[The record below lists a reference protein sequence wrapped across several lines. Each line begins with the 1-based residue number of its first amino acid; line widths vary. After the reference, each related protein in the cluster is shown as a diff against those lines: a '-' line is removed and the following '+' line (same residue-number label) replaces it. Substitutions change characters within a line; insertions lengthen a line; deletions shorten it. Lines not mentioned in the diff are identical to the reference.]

1 MRSAHLAWTATVLL
15 LLTACGGGDRGGAPE
30 DVADAPEPA
39 TRWQAPADSSGF
51 HVARVEGHTRWGRP
65 SLRLVAA
72 APLAP
77 AQDFDALLDLS
88 DADGG
93 RPNGSWQ
100 LEDDSRTLSFPWLE
114 ADRRYRLRVDAALAA
129 ASGERLPAPLELEVY
144 SGPQPPLLGFASQGH
159 VLPGRDSAG
168 LPVVTV
174 NVAEADVE
182 FLRVRESA
190 LPAFLSDWH
199 RNGQR
204 GSWELEQIA
213 ELADSVWSSRYAL
226 RAEPNRRTVNH
237 IPVDG
242 HESLAE
248 PGAYFAVMRPAGRFQ
263 DSYAT
268 ALYFV
273 SDLGVHARQHRDG
286 LFVHVA
292 SLASGRPRKNVE
304 LRLLDAA
311 GLALAEA
318 RSDDDGNATLPL
330 RPANGQLLLAR
341 QGQDLSLLPFGQP
354 ALDLAAFD
362 LPAGD
367 ASAPS
372 SVFLWAGRDL
382 FRPGELLRVHALARD
397 ADGRAMAPAPVFLRL
412 RQPDGRVFLAQS
424 VLPDALG
431 YATLAREL
439 PAEAAT
445 GRWRLEAAATP
456 DSDAVGSLPLRV
468 EEFLPERLK
477 LDLATPGDG
486 VPAAAP
492 LPLAAEAAWLYGAPA
507 AGLRFLAE
515 LSYEHAS
522 TGLPGLPGFHFGDP
536 GLALP
541 GPGDAAFDG
550 VLDGDGR
557 ATLALALPETLPA
570 ATPVAVFAR
579 GSVFEPGGRAV
590 SRTVRQLRW
599 PDGPLPGVRPL
610 FDLGEG
616 APARA
621 QAAFELVMAGADGAL
636 LAGAVSV
643 QLLRDDR
650 EVTWTHDPALGWRA
664 EYTSSW
670 RPVGA
675 ARTVALSG
683 LAPARFEAEVDWG
696 DYRLELT
703 PEGAA
708 APATRLAFHAGWRGD
723 DDNQG
728 EAARPD
734 RVRMAL
740 DRTGYRAGEP
750 LLLTL
755 TPPHPGPGLLLVEA
769 GDTLLHSQP
778 IEAAAGTQVRLTV
791 APEWERHDVYLTAL
805 VFRPG
810 SAGEKIT
817 PNRAIGIVHLP
828 VAREDRRVAV
838 TASVPERARPGDVVR
853 VRVSAPA
860 LAGSQARATVSLVD
874 QGIVNITR
882 YGVPDAG
889 AHFFAPR
896 RHAVDAHDL
905 YGRVIEHIDG
915 HRARQRYGGDLA
927 LPVLAQARR
936 PTAKVATVDLFDG
949 PLELDADGQ
958 AEVGIALPDFNGRLR
973 LAVLVYDDHRH
984 GHAEG
989 AIEVRAPLVAE
1000 VSSPRVMA
1008 PGDRAQLSVD
1018 LHNLSGARQAL
1029 ALSVRAGAPLA
1040 LADGERRLVLEDGE
1054 RRTLSLPLQ
1063 ALAGE
1068 GVGRIEL
1075 QVSGAGID
1083 VRRRFELVVRPGWAP
1098 LRDGRLER
1106 LAAGGRLRLDRG
1118 ALAGLLEGS
1127 GRIGLAVS
1135 ARPPVPFASAVDG
1148 LLGYPYGCLEQT
1160 VSRAFPLAL
1169 LDEATAARMA
1179 LPMLAP
1185 EARRR
1190 ALEDA
1195 FARIGAMQLGNGHFG
1210 LWAGEGQAQTQLTP
1224 FVAEFLLEARET
1236 GEAIPEPVL
1245 ERALARLSEDLLSG
1259 GDAYYAY
1266 ENGPALRFAAR
1277 AHAGYVLARVGRA
1290 PLGTLR
1296 AMLDHER
1303 GQAGSLMSLVHL
1315 GLALHLQGDQRRGL
1329 PTVRSAL
1336 AAPPR
1341 RPAWLGD
1348 YGSELRD
1355 RALALALLA
1364 RHGLAVDGADGE
1376 LLALARELAARDGN
1390 DGALALTTQ
1399 EQLAVFRLG
1408 RQLLAGDAAPLRA
1421 ELLKGGEATPIDG
1434 AGLWTGLYD
1443 GADLERGI
1451 ELHNAGEA
1459 PVWVLRERVGTP
1471 VSAPAADAAG
1481 VTVRRDWFRPDGQPF
1496 RGGTLREGDSLVVRL
1511 TVESREQVE
1520 DLLVVDPLPGGL
1532 EVENLNLLDARLLEG
1547 LVIEG
1552 QSLATRAGAELV
1564 RHEEYRDDRYSA
1576 VLRLWSGQSAQL
1588 WYVVRAVSPGEFA
1601 VPPVQAGDMYRPWL
1615 RAVGAGAPR
1624 LRVTPPGPA
1633 ADPP

>member
-15 LLTACGGGDRGGAPE
+15 LLAACGGRDADPERAGAE
-30 DVADAPEPA
+30 APEPA
-39 TRWQAPADSSGF
+39 TQWQAPADAGGF
-51 HVARVEGHTRWGRP
+51 HIARIEGYTRWGRP

-72 APLAP
+72 EPLAP
-77 AQDFDALLDLS
+77 AQDFDRLLDLV
-88 DADGG
+88 DADGA

-100 LEDDSRTLSFPWLE
+100 LEDDNRTLTFPWLE
-114 ADRRYRLRVDAALAA
+114 ADRRYRLRVDPALAA
-129 ASGERLPAPLELEVY
+129 ASGAGLPAPLEVEVY

-190 LPAFLSDWH
+190 LPAFLASWH

-204 GSWELEQIA
+204 GSWEMEQIA
-213 ELADSVWSSRYAL
+213 ELADSVWSSRFAL

-242 HESLAE
+242 HAALAA
-248 PGAYFAVMRPAGRFQ
+248 PGAYFAVMRAAGRFQ
-263 DSYAT
+263 DTYAT

-273 SDLGVHARQHRDG
+273 SDIGVHARQHRDG

-292 SLASGRPRKNVE
+292 SLASGRPLAGVE
-304 LRLLDAA
+304 LRLLDA
-311 GLALAEA
+311 GGGSLARVA
-318 RSDDDGNATLPL
+318 SDREGNATLAM
-330 RPANGQLLLAR
+330 RPAREHLLLAR
-341 QGQDLSLLPFGQP
+341 HGNDLSLLPFGQP
-354 ALDLAAFD
+354 ALDLSAFD
-362 LPAGD
+362 LPAGN

-382 FRPGELLRVHALARD
+382 FRPGETLRVHALARD

-412 RQPDGRVFLAQS
+412 RQPDGRIYMEQT
-424 VLPDALG
+424 VLPDELG
-431 YATLAREL
+431 YASLVREL
-439 PAEAAT
+439 PVEAAT
-445 GRWRLEAAATP
+445 GRWRLEAAASP
-456 DSDAVGSLPLRV
+456 EGDAVGMLALRV

-477 LDLATPGDG
+477 LELAAP
-486 VPAAAP
+486 PAAPAGQA
-492 LPLAAEAAWLYGAPA
+492 LALRAESAWLYGAPA

-515 LSYEHAS
+515 LSYEHAAS
-522 TGLPGLPGFHFGDP
+522 GLDGLPGFHFGDP

-541 GPGDAAFDG
+541 GAGDAAFDG
-550 VLDGDGR
+550 ALDADGR
-557 ATLALALPETLPA
+557 TELSLALPETLPA
-570 ATPVAVFAR
+570 TTPVAVFAR

-599 PDGPLPGVRPL
+599 PDQALPGARPL
-610 FDLGEG
+610 FDVDDG

-621 QAAFELVMAGADGAL
+621 TVAFELVLADADGRLSDGTVRA
-636 LAGAVSV
+636 

-650 EVTWTHDPALGWRA
+650 EVVWTHDLALGWRA
-664 EYTSSW
+664 EYTSNW
-670 RPVGA
+670 RAVGP
-675 ARTVALSG
+675 ARTVSLSAQ
-683 LAPARFEAEVDWG
+683 APVRFEAELDWG

-703 PEGAA
+703 PEGAG

-723 DDNQG
+723 DGNRG

-734 RVRMAL
+734 RVRMTL
-740 DRTGYRAGEP
+740 DRTGYRAGDP

-778 IEAAAGTQVRLTV
+778 IDAAAGAQVRLTV

-810 SAGEKIT
+810 SAPEKIT
-817 PNRAIGIVHLP
+817 PNRALGIVHLP
-828 VAREDRRVAV
+828 IAREGRRVEV
-838 TASVPERARPGDVVR
+838 SASLPDRARPGDTVR
-853 VRVSAPA
+853 VKLSAPA
-860 LAGSQARATVSLVD
+860 LAGSRARATVALVD
-874 QGIVNITR
+874 QGILNITR

-896 RHAVDAHDL
+896 RYAVDAHDL

-915 HRARQRYGGDLA
+915 HQARLRYGGDLA
-927 LPVLAQARR
+927 LAVLAQARR
-936 PTAKVATVDLFDG
+936 PTARVATVDLFDG
-949 PLELDADGQ
+949 PVDLDAGGQ
-958 AEVGIALPDFNGRLR
+958 AEVAIDLPDFNGRLR
-973 LAVLVYDDHRH
+973 LAVLVFDDHRH

-1008 PGDRAQLSVD
+1008 PGDSAVLSID
-1018 LHNLSGARQAL
+1018 LHNLSGQRQSL
-1029 ALSVRAGAPLA
+1029 ALVARAEPPLA
-1040 LADGERRLVLEDGE
+1040 LAEGSQRLVLEDGA
-1054 RRTLSLPLQ
+1054 RRTLSLPLR
-1063 ALAGE
+1063 ALSGE
-1068 GVGRIEL
+1068 GVGRIGLSVQGE
-1075 QVSGAGID
+1075 GID
-1083 VRRRFELVVRPGWAP
+1083 LERRFELVVRPGWAP
-1098 LRDGRLER
+1098 LRDGSLEQVPP
-1106 LAAGGRLRLDRG
+1106 GGQVRLDRG
-1118 ALAGLLEGS
+1118 ALDGLFEGS

-1169 LDEATAARMA
+1169 LDAPTGERMA
-1179 LPMLAP
+1179 LPALAP
-1185 EARRR
+1185 TARRR
-1190 ALEDA
+1190 ALDDA

-1224 FVAEFLLEARET
+1224 FVAEFLVEAREA
-1236 GEAIPEPVL
+1236 GEAIPEQVL
-1245 ERALARLSEDLLSG
+1245 ERALTRLAEDLLAG
-1259 GDAYYAY
+1259 GDRYYAY
-1266 ENGPALRFAAR
+1266 ENGQALRFAVR
-1277 AHAGYVLARVGRA
+1277 AHAGYVLARLGRA

-1303 GQAGSLMSLVHL
+1303 EQAGSLLSLVHL

-1329 PTVRSAL
+1329 ATVQSAL

-1341 RPAWLGD
+1341 RPGWLGD

-1355 RALALALLA
+1355 RALALALVA
-1364 RHGLAVDGADGE
+1364 RHGLAVEAAEGE
-1376 LLALARELAARDGN
+1376 LLALARELAARDGRR
-1390 DGALALTTQ
+1390 GGMALTTQ

-1408 RQLLAGDAAPLRA
+1408 RQLLAADAGPMRARLVRGDQASPVA
-1421 ELLKGGEATPIDG
+1421 G
-1434 AGLWTGLYD
+1434 AGLWTALYD
-1443 GADLERGI
+1443 ERDLAAGI
-1451 ELHNAGEA
+1451 ELRNEGDG
-1459 PVWVLRERVGTP
+1459 PLWLLRERVGTP
-1471 VSAPAADAAG
+1471 LSAPAADSAG
-1481 VTVRRDWFRPDGQPF
+1481 IAVRRDWFTPDGRPF
-1496 RGGTLREGDSLVVRL
+1496 RGGELREGDSLVVRL
-1511 TVESREQVE
+1511 TVEALEQVE
-1520 DLLVVDPLPGGL
+1520 DLVVVDPLPGGL
-1532 EVENLNLLDARLLEG
+1532 EVENLNLLDARLLQT

-1552 QSLATRAGAELV
+1552 QALADRGGSETI

-1576 VLRLWSGQSAQL
+1576 VLRLWSGQTGQL
-1588 WYVVRAVSPGEFA
+1588 WYVVRAVSPGEYA
-1601 VPPVQAGDMYRPWL
+1601 VPPVQAEDMYRPWL
-1615 RAVGAGAPR
+1615 RAVGAGGSR
-1624 LRVTPPGPA
+1624 LRVLPPQGRGQTGP
-1633 ADPP
+1633 